1 MLLRVFLFDLRLS
14 QRKWLRFESESWYSS
29 FTFKQSG
36 AISQLS
42 CNFVP
47 CHYHTNV
54 CKISRLCKAMSSLS
68 LKVSSLNLVS
78 YCKLSL
84 LSPGLSAGTVIT
96 KETKKANSRV
106 LLGALLSVCNV
117 SFVVRNLC
125 LVNYRRNLYEPI
137 TGGGACKRKFKAP
150 YFKTHFPAVSMD
162 MRLMLYIKTW
172 KQKNKNKTKDSP
184 MFTIQDSFPYLFD
197 LFCQTSSPFCSS
209 IYRK

>member
-54 CKISRLCKAMSSLS
+54 CKISRLCKAISSLS
-68 LKVSSLNLVS
+68 LKVSSLNLVG
-78 YCKLSL
+78 YCKLPL

-106 LLGALLSVCNV
+106 LLGSLLFVCNV

-125 LVNYRRNLYEPI
+125 LVNYRRNLEGPI
-137 TGGGACKRKFKAP
+137 TGGALVRGSLRHLISRPIF
-150 YFKTHFPAVSMD
+150 
-162 MRLMLYIKTW
+162 
-172 KQKNKNKTKDSP
+172 Q
-184 MFTIQDSFPYLFD
+184 Q
-197 LFCQTSSPFCSS
+197 CQWICA
-209 IYRK
+209 